1 MIELKRQVSS
11 RIYDQRKVLEVDTV
25 GGGQELIEWELWIV
39 ALYLRMR
46 RSRQIDNL
54 FYC

>member
-25 GGGQELIEWELWIV
+25 GGGRELMKWDCRGIDM
-39 ALYLRMR
+39 ALDRGFILAHAV
-46 RSRQIDNL
+46 L
-54 FYC
+54 